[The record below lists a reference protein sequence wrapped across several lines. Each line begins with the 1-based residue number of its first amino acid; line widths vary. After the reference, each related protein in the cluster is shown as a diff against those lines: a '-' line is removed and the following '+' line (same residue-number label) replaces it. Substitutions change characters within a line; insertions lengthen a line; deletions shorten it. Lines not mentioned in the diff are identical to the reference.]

1 MSEESPPTTDEE
13 SRPPGA
19 AGGSYTWLIPIVT
32 VVVVVGAVVVGL
44 VIQSDLPAPDEI
56 PEAPEELP
64 TGEELYVRHCT
75 QCHGRDGLGVARRYP
90 PLVDTDWVLR
100 DDERLILVTLY
111 GLRGPIEVRGERYDD
126 VMPGF
131 SRHLSN
137 EEAAILLT
145 YIRTSWGND
154 GDEISADDV
163 AAVRE
168 RYPPP
173 DDPWTMERL
182 DER

>member
-1 MSEESPPTTDEE
+1 MSDDSTSSDDASPPRA
-13 SRPPGA
+13 SSGN
-19 AGGSYTWLIPIVT
+19 SYSWLIPIIT
-32 VVVVVGAVVVGL
+32 VVVIVAAVVLGL
-44 VIQSDLPAPDEI
+44 MIQNELPAPDEI

-64 TGEELYVRHCT
+64 TGEELYVQHCA
-75 QCHGRDGLGVARRYP
+75 QCHGRDGMGVAQRYP
-90 PLVDTDWVLR
+90 PLVDTNWVLA
-100 DDERLILVTLY
+100 DDERLIVITLY
-111 GLRGPIEVRGERYDD
+111 GLRGPIEVQGRTYDD

-137 EEAAILLT
+137 EEAALLLS
-145 YIRTSWGND
+145 YIRTAWGND

-163 AAVRE
+163 AQVRE

-173 DDPWTMERL
+173 DDPWTVERL